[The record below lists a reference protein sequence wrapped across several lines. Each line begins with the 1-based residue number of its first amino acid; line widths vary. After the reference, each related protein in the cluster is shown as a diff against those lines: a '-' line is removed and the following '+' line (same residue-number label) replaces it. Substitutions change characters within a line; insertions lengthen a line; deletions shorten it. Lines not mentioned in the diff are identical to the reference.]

1 MANRPNAG
9 PDAAAVARAFQM
21 ANGLP
26 TSERVRLRVGVLSA
40 DGTMIATGTLR
51 GFEQAGFLRDQLH
64 IIGFAEFVP
73 PHPTDALGCDLLLKH
88 VQGVEGQA
96 PDLLRPERS
105 LWPPPPR
112 PRGTPRP
119 T

>member
-21 ANGLP
+21 ATGLP
-26 TSERVRLRVGVLSA
+26 TSERVRLRVGVLSG
-40 DGTMIATGTLR
+40 DGTMIASGVLR
-51 GFEQAGFLRDQLH
+51 GFEQAGFLRDQLQ
-64 IIGFAEFVP
+64 IVGFAEFVP
-73 PHPTDALGCDLLLKH
+73 SRPADTLGCDLLLKH
-88 VQGVEGQA
+88 VRDTEGQP
-96 PDLLRPERS
+96 PDLLRPEGS
-105 LWPPPPR
+105 LWPPPHR